1 MKSTIRCICL
11 LMVVVMLV
19 SVPALAEEA
28 GTYSSAYFTS
38 YAAYIYI
45 RSGRTIEIWFDT
57 VGKGLMDKIGVSSI
71 QLERSL
77 DGTNWITDATF
88 LPEDYPQ
95 MLEEN
100 TGSACNYISYTAE
113 YRYYYRAHVT
123 FYGEK
128 NNSGGYASYCTAV
141 KYIPR

>member
-1 MKSTIRCICL
+1 MRFTLRLISL
-11 LMVVVMLV
+11 LMVAAMLIA
-19 SVPALAEEA
+19 VPVFAEEA
-28 GTYSSAYFTS
+28 GTYSSLYFTS
-38 YAAYIYI
+38 YGAYIYI

-57 VGKGLMDKIGVSSI
+57 MGKGLMDKIGVSSI

-77 DGTNWITDATF
+77 DGTNWIPDATF
-88 LPEDYPQ
+88 SPEDYPQ

-100 TGSACNYISYTAE
+100 TGSACNYVPYTAQ
-113 YRYYYRAHVT
+113 YKYYYRAHVE

-128 NNSGGYASYCTAV
+128 NNGCGYATYCTAV